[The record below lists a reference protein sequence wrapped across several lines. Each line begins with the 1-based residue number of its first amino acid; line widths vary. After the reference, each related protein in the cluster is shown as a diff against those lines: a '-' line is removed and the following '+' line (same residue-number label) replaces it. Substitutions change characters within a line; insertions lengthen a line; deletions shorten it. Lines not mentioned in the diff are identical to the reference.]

1 RGWVLDVVVQRPF
14 EYRKCVM
21 RFDGA
26 DEPASYPAL
35 LERITDAASRLRH
48 VARGRGQRSLQDT
61 AQGLGQVARPDFCS
75 AIRIRDTAKDPGVP
89 GWRTV
94 AFAARAAGLLGGQ
107 RRGRRP

>member
-1 RGWVLDVVVQRPF
+1 
-14 EYRKCVM
+14 M

-61 AQGLGQVARPDFCS
+61 AQGLGQVARSDFCS
-75 AIRIRDTAKDPGVP
+75 EIRIRDAAQAAGVP

-94 AFAARAAGLLGGQ
+94 APLGYWEAKDEDDDLDAEIEKKF
-107 RRGRRP
+107 